1 MSKEK
6 ETEKII
12 NEKLDSREFAFDEK
26 AWADMENLLDAQE
39 KRKKRAFFWYFSASM
54 LVILVAG
61 GAYYY
66 SQKADTGNVTLSVE
80 QKSVVHSPQPIAN
93 RQKLIT
99 DNKQLKANSQKE
111 EGKNEI
117 KAVET
122 PQNEAKKSAPA
133 ATKKITTQTLKTSTA
148 SSKISNTK
156 AVAQNQIFETATTTN
171 ENLAVTTLSQ
181 NEEIKQSEASFET
194 SDFKNEILTTTE
206 KETVSVQKETEK
218 EEEKVLAVDSAKA
231 EEQTPESENKN
242 PLTAPGKETKNAW
255 GIMAGVGGWAGYN
268 EAGKNG
274 LGFTGG
280 IYYQRALSKRFDLG
294 LSILYTSRGGL
305 NTHKSFVNSNY
316 GFGIESDVTI
326 VSAQTLHYLSLP
338 LTIRFNISPRSHIY
352 IGAAYYQLFATTS
365 KITNQTENSFGVV
378 ESNTEKQTGE
388 HKAFRNN
395 DLVAFLGYDLT
406 LFSRMSVGLQINYGF
421 FDNVNNSYYTMYGYT
436 PKQFDRNMGLQLQ
449 LKYDLIRH

>member
-26 AWADMENLLDAQE
+26 AWAGMENLLDAE
-39 KRKKRAFFWYFSASM
+39 EKKRRRGFFWCFSASM
-54 LVILVAG
+54 FVILIAG
-61 GAYYY
+61 AVYY
-66 SQKADTGNVTLSVE
+66 SQKSDDGNVTLSVE

-93 RQKLIT
+93 SQQLTT

-122 PQNEAKKSAPA
+122 SQNDAKKLLSTTTKQTESKTIKASATRA
-133 ATKKITTQTLKTSTA
+133 KTSD
-148 SSKISNTK
+148 KK
-156 AVAQNQIFETATTTN
+156 AVTQSQISETTTTTN
-171 ENLAVTTLSQ
+171 DNSVVSTLTQ
-181 NEEIKQSEASFET
+181 NEEIKPSEASLET
-194 SDFKNEILTTTE
+194 SDFKNEVLTTTE
-206 KETVSVQKETEK
+206 KETVSVQNETEK
-218 EEEKVLAVDSAKA
+218 EEEKIVVVDSVKPV
-231 EEQTPESENKN
+231 EQTPEPENKN
-242 PLTAPGKETKNAW
+242 PLAAPGKETKNAW
-255 GIMAGVGGWAGYN
+255 GIMVGVGGWAGYN

-280 IYYQRALSKRFDLG
+280 VYYQRALSKRFDLG

-326 VSAQTLHYLSLP
+326 VSAQTLHYMSLP
-338 LTIRFNISPRSHIY
+338 LTIRLNISQRSHIY
-352 IGAAYYQLFATTS
+352 LGAAYYHLLATTS

-395 DLVAFLGYDLT
+395 DLVAFLGYELT

-421 FDNVNNSYYTMYGYT
+421 FDNVNNSYYTLYGYT